1 MVQIGA
7 LNSVSQPAKH
17 AFFDAAV
24 SRTRTLYSYDSP
36 DCKWGRDR
44 VSQDASSVKY
54 NEEVEEGKWVV
65 GRRVEGKVGGS
76 GGPDVTVANEIRSVA
91 LVLNGLCK
99 GQVLF

>member
-7 LNSVSQPAKH
+7 LKSVSPRAKY

-24 SRTRTLYSYDSP
+24 SRTRSLYSYDSP
-36 DCKWGRDR
+36 ECKWGRNR
-44 VSQDASSVKY
+44 VSQDASSVEYKV
-54 NEEVEEGKWVV
+54 EVEEGKGFV

-76 GGPDVTVANEIRSVA
+76 GGPDVKVSNEIRSVA